1 MSTSTAAV
9 RVSRASSP
17 WKVYAKNIL
26 VTVILG
32 AAVGLLSRGDA
43 SFEALEKPPLAP
55 PAILFPIVWTIL
67 YILMGISYSRV
78 ELVNRDDNGT
88 KLLYW
93 LQLIV
98 NLLWPIAFFVLGWR
112 VFALIWLVLLDVLVI
127 VMTVRF
133 YQKEHIAG
141 LLQIPYLVW
150 VLFATY
156 LNLGFVVLNG

>member
-1 MSTSTAAV
+1 MSSSTATM
-9 RVSRASSP
+9 RVSRTSGQ
-17 WKVYAKNIL
+17 WKVYLKNIL

-32 AAVGLLSRGDA
+32 AAVGLLSRGDE
-43 SFEALEKPPLAP
+43 SFEQLTKPALAP

-67 YILMGISYSRV
+67 YILMGVSYSRV
-78 ELVNRDDNGT
+78 ELVNRDDDTT

-98 NLLWPIAFFVLGWR
+98 NLLWPVAFFVLGWR
-112 VFALIWLVLLDVLVI
+112 VFALIWLILLDVLVV
-127 VMTVRF
+127 VMLLRF
-133 YQKEHIAG
+133 YKRDHIAG
-141 LLQIPYLVW
+141 LLQIPYLIW